1 MKGFVLIILVVF
13 LVNIRGL
20 AQMYQ
25 INAASVNHE
34 FDSINY
40 VNNPSF
46 ELHTEC
52 PENIDELNKCKYW
65 NRVPMLYD
73 SPDYFHRCASLLNAF
88 QGVTVGVPENVFGYQ
103 EPRTGNAYV
112 GISTFEKSHYQEY
125 IQTQLKQPLI
135 KGMIYKV
142 GMHVSLADKSKYAND
157 RFMFCFTDK
166 ARLESRSKTFQGSV
180 DRFLICPNGILYISD
195 TLITDTINWVNIEVE
210 YTAKGGEEFL
220 TIGIFDGNI
229 SWWERLKKRRSV
241 FNKDYEKWQYKVRGA
256 YYYIDDVYVIRR
268 EDYLNTMQNEADE

>member
-1 MKGFVLIILVVF
+1 MKSFVLIMLVIL
-13 LVNIRGL
+13 LANIHGL

-25 INAASVNHE
+25 IKETYVNHE

-40 VNNPSF
+40 VDNPSF

-65 NRVPMLYD
+65 KRVPMLYD
-73 SPDYFHRCASLLNAF
+73 SPDYFHRCASLFNSI
-88 QGVTVGVPENVFGYQ
+88 QGVTVGVPENVFGCQ
-103 EPRTGNAYV
+103 EPRTGNAYA
-112 GISTFEKSHYQEY
+112 GISTFERSHYQEY
-125 IQTQLKQPLI
+125 IQTQLTRPLI
-135 KGMIYKV
+135 KDMTYRV

-166 ARLESRSKTFQGSV
+166 ARLESRSRTFQGSV
-180 DRFLICPNGILYISD
+180 DRYLICPNGIIYISD
-195 TLITDTINWVNIEVE
+195 TLITETITWVNIEVE
-210 YTAKGGEEFL
+210 YKAKGGEEFL
-220 TIGIFDGNI
+220 TIGVFDGNI

-241 FNKDYEKWQYKVRGA
+241 FNKDYEKWRYKVRRA

-268 EDYLNTMQNEADE
+268 EDNLNTLQNDDDE